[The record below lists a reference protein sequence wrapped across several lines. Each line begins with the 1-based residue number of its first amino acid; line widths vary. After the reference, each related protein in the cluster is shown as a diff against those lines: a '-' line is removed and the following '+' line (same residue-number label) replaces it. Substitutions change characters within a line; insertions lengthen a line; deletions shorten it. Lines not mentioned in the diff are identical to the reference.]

1 MPIMSAVTAGSLPN
15 KRRIHKN
22 QSPLRPAFGNQ
33 FMLDNGSTI
42 DLNDNITGLVEFP
55 HPGAR
60 TFTLGTPVYNQG
72 ATGTA
77 GIAETPLTRDGDV
90 LTLTRIPHTTAGT
103 PFGTGS
109 VTVALSLAGTH
120 DFDPVPA
127 VPSASP
133 LALVHEVFVFNDGSV
148 VMNSDGSVS
157 EYICTSGWGGD
168 RCADFVF
175 EP

>member
-1 MPIMSAVTAGSLPN
+1 MPIMSSVTAGSLPN

-42 DLNDNITGLVEFP
+42 DLNDHIDGLTQFP

-72 ATGTA
+72 ATGTP

-109 VTVALSLAGTH
+109 VTVALALAGTH

-127 VPSASP
+127 VPSVSP
-133 LALVHEVFVFNDGSV
+133 LALVHEVFVFNGGSV
-148 VMNSDGSVS
+148 VMNSDGSVL

-168 RCADFVF
+168 RCADFDSG
-175 EP
+175 P

>member
-15 KRRIHKN
+15 KRRIHASE
-22 QSPLRPAFGNQ
+22 SPLRPAFGAQ

-42 DLNDNITGLVEFP
+42 DLNDNIDGLTQFP

-109 VTVALSLAGTH
+109 VTVALALAGTH
-120 DFDPVPA
+120 DFDPVNTLA
-127 VPSASP
+127 SASP
-133 LALVHEVFVFNDGSV
+133 LALVHEVFVFNGGSAVMRIDGTVES
-148 VMNSDGSVS
+148 
-157 EYICTSGWGGD
+157 YICLPGWGGD
-168 RCADFVF
+168 QCADLVF
-175 EP
+175 GP